1 MTQSR
6 NILTACLAV
15 TFGVTTL
22 AAGTYLWWRATPP
35 PIPTTLDEAVETLA
49 SPRYQRLTEDEK
61 QPYLEQTHRLS
72 EPLSME
78 QRREIW
84 QKAGEDPEKQKA
96 MREAGGDMMMLRA
109 KEFATADEAKRIQI
123 LDQTIAMM
131 EMGQRMRLGG
141 GGGAGR
147 GDRPDRGN
155 RDDSQLSDEERAK
168 RREQRM
174 AERRRGMQQRIERGN
189 PQRQAYVSEFFKALQ
204 KRRDE
209 LGLPRNGP
217 SRRD

>member
-1 MTQSR
+1 MTNSR

-15 TFGVTTL
+15 TFGGTVL

-35 PIPTTLDEAVETLA
+35 PIPTTLDESVETLA
-49 SPRYQRLTEDEK
+49 SSRYLRLTEDQK
-61 QPYLEQTHRLS
+61 QPYLEQMHRLS
-72 EPLSME
+72 ESLSME

-123 LDQTIAMM
+123 LDQTIVMM
-131 EMGQRMRLGG
+131 EMGQRMRPGG
-141 GGGAGR
+141 SGA
-147 GDRPDRGN
+147 DRGN
-155 RDDSQLSDEERAK
+155 RDDSQLSEEDRTK
-168 RREQRM
+168 QREQRM
-174 AERRRGMQQRIERGN
+174 AERRRSMQQRIERGN

-209 LGLPRNGP
+209 LGLSRNGP
-217 SRRD
+217 SRRG